1 MPAGTGTFE
10 VSFSRTGDH
19 LFVTANEGT
28 FVFSFNSNTGALTPL
43 NIASPAPG
51 TGNVASL

>member
-19 LFVTANEGT
+19 LFVTANEGM
-28 FVFSFNSNTGALTPL
+28 FVFSFNSNTGALTAL